1 MEHWKGSPSFL
12 GDHVLSKRKPT
23 DYWRHQWKLYFWW
36 ELCLLHTYLIVILC
50 ALDWLEKEYFKSL
63 IKNQIREV
71 CRWAHGTRLEKSVWR
86 MYLIWVVQYICSC
99 GLLATKWVLTFG
111 RDAPLTNWKQIL
123 FLFSSAFEISFEIN
137 NERAFLHSVS
147 NESEQREGL
156 GTRIA
161 LIKYSCSVCR
171 WCHYPAL
178 YTLST
183 FLKWDYIRV

>member
-1 MEHWKGSPSFL
+1 M
-12 GDHVLSKRKPT
+12 
-23 DYWRHQWKLYFWW
+23 
-36 ELCLLHTYLIVILC
+36 ILC
-50 ALDWLEKEYFKSL
+50 TLDWLEKEYFKSL
-63 IKNQIREV
+63 IKNQIWEV
-71 CRWAHGTRLEKSVWR
+71 CRLANGTRLEKSVWR

-99 GLLATKWVLTFG
+99 DLLATKWVLTFG
-111 RDAPLTNWKQIL
+111 RDTPLTNWKQKIL

-156 GTRIA
+156 GMRIA

-178 YTLST
+178 YIQFQLSLSGIIYVFRTITIICTDIEISSFGTLSCHK
-183 FLKWDYIRV
+183 LWL